1 MRLACLPVYHNL
13 PVVTSCM
20 LDASCRLDASYQFAT
35 VALKIW
41 SVMSFTI
48 CVTHSS

>member
-13 PVVTSCM
+13 PVVTSY
-20 LDASCRLDASYQFAT
+20 LFDASYQFAT

-48 CVTHSS
+48 

>member
-1 MRLACLPVYHNL
+1 MHLASLPVYHNL

-20 LDASCRLDASYQFAT
+20 LDASYQFAT